1 MLNFTLG
8 KNQYCKIGA
17 SIAPTNQGSLAAIVD
32 LGDDKERK
40 TIPLWREISCAGVE
54 LKEIHSV

>member
-40 TIPLWREISCAGVE
+40 I
-54 LKEIHSV
+54 KEEKGI